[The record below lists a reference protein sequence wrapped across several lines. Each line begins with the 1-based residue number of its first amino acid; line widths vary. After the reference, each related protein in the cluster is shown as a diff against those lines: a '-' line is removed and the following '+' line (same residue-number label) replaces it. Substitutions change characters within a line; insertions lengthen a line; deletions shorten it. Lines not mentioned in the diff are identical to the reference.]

1 MPYERYPPVP
11 LTPVD
16 AAAPAESGPASEAAP
31 FALVPSALESW
42 RYLVPALLLVLTLG
56 TTTLVGARLARN
68 FAENRPAFNFDR
80 DLLAYLELLRN
91 PVGLLE
97 GLPFSLTLVGILLA
111 HELGHYLTCRYYRVD
126 ASLPY
131 FLPAPTFIGTF
142 GAFIR
147 IRSPIYSK
155 RVLFDIG
162 VAGPIA
168 GFVVLIPALAIG
180 LAFSKVLPGMALQ
193 GDLVF
198 GTPLLQRV
206 LQELIFP
213 GAAAADVY
221 LHPIA
226 RAACV
231 GAFATALN
239 LLPIGQLDGGH
250 IVYSVAQRWHK
261 ALTLITTLILLPMGL
276 FTWWGWSLLAIVI
289 LIWGRRHPVVFDEA
303 PINAG
308 RLKLAWLALVIL
320 LLSFSIVPIRPSS
333 GF

>member
-1 MPYERYPPVP
+1 VALRRYVI
-11 LTPVD
+11 
-16 AAAPAESGPASEAAP
+16 
-31 FALVPSALESW
+31 
-42 RYLVPALLLVLTLG
+42 PALLFVLTLG

-68 FAENRPAFNFDR
+68 FAENRPAFHFESDIPAYL
-80 DLLAYLELLRN
+80 DLLRSPMA
-91 PVGLLE
+91 LLE
-97 GLPFSLTLVGILLA
+97 GLPFSLTLVGILLV
-111 HELGHYLTCRYYRVD
+111 HEFGHYLACRYYGVD

-198 GTPLLQRV
+198 GMPLIQRV

-213 GAAAADVY
+213 GTAGADLY

-226 RAACV
+226 RAASV

-250 IVYSVAQRWHK
+250 IVYSVAQEWHK
-261 ALTLITTLILLPMGL
+261 ALTLITALVLLPVGL
-276 FTWWGWSLLAIVI
+276 FTWWGWSLLAVVV
-289 LIWGRRHPVVFDEA
+289 LIWGRRHPVVIDDV
-303 PINAG
+303 PLSPG
-308 RLKLAWLALVIL
+308 RHKLAWIALAIL
-320 LLSFSIVPIRPSS
+320 LLSFSLIPIRPST

>member
-1 MPYERYPPVP
+1 V
-11 LTPVD
+11 L
-16 AAAPAESGPASEAAP
+16 
-31 FALVPSALESW
+31 
-42 RYLVPALLLVLTLG
+42 PALLFVLTLG

-68 FAENRPAFNFDR
+68 FAENRPAFNFER
-80 DLLAYLELLRN
+80 DLPAYLDLLRN
-91 PVGLLE
+91 PVALLE
-97 GLPFSLTLVGILLA
+97 GLPFSLTLVGILLV
-111 HELGHYLTCRYYRVD
+111 HELGHYLACRYYGVD
-126 ASLPY
+126 ATLPY

-168 GFVVLIPALAIG
+168 GFVILIPALAIG
-180 LAFSKVLPGMALQ
+180 LAFSKVVPGMAVQ

-198 GTPLLQRV
+198 GMPLIQRV

-213 GAAAADVY
+213 GTPGADLY

-250 IVYSVAQRWHK
+250 IIYSVAQQWHK
-261 ALTLITTLILLPMGL
+261 PLTLVTALILLPVGL
-276 FTWWGWSLLAIVI
+276 FTWWGWSLLAFVV
-289 LIWGRRHPVVFDEA
+289 LIWGRRHPVVIDHL
-303 PINAG
+303 PMTPG
-308 RLKLAWLALVIL
+308 RRKLAWIALAVLV
-320 LLSFSIVPIRPSS
+320 LSFSIIPIRPSA